1 MLKDKQFD
9 IFIASHIGSFKHV
22 KYYTES
28 AKNSKKCL
36 ENLVSIKSLEK
47 KDGIT
52 AMSWSNEHQ
61 TEIILAKK
69 NGVIQY
75 YDTEQGKFTKSYR
88 MDVDTQSIVGV
99 GQHENT
105 LLAGV
110 SSGFVKI
117 CAKTNES
124 VITVGGKIDKMR
136 IFQDDTTLFATG
148 GQENDLKVW
157 RLGETEPVFSAKN
170 RPHDWLQLRVPIW
183 VSDLAFMPGQ
193 GGNILAIC
201 SRYGYVRLYDTR
213 AQRRPVCNVDFQNGM
228 AATCLQPSF
237 DDRQVLVGFG
247 RGQLHQVDLRR
258 GKPDKGYKGSVGGVT
273 DIGINRE
280 QRLVVT
286 TSLDRH
292 LRVHSYDTKELV
304 YKLYVTSKP
313 SNVLIQTATSTP
325 LLNPP
330 QFEEK
335 QEEIKEEDSDDLD
348 ELFDEMV
355 PVREKRRKKDQN
367 DLETEN
373 TKLETKIED
382 IGEVKPSTEGST
394 DVGIEDSIEDKEA
407 KIMQLLKSTERQ
419 KRRMEKRKREKKAKS
434 VFYNA

>member
-9 IFIASHIGSFKHV
+9 IFIASNIGSFKHV
-22 KYYTES
+22 KYYIES
-28 AKNSKKCL
+28 SKNSKKCL
-36 ENLVSIKSLEK
+36 ENLVNIKSLEK

-52 AMSWSNEHQ
+52 AMSWSNDNQ

-88 MDVDTQSIVGV
+88 TDVDTKSVVGL
-99 GQHENT
+99 GQHENI

-117 CAKTNES
+117 WGKMNES
-124 VITVGGKIDKMR
+124 VVSVGGKIDKMR
-136 IFQDDTTLFATG
+136 ICQDDTTLFATG
-148 GQENDLKVW
+148 GEENDLKVWRLGGEENDLKVW
-157 RLGETEPVFSAKN
+157 RLGETEPVFAAKN
-170 RPHDWLQLRVPIW
+170 RPQDWLQLRVPIW
-183 VSDLAFMPGQ
+183 VSDLTFMPGQ
-193 GGNILAIC
+193 GGNILAVC
-201 SRYGYVRLYDTR
+201 SRYGYV
-213 AQRRPVCNVDFQNGM
+213 
-228 AATCLQPSF
+228 
-237 DDRQVLVGFG
+237 RQVLVGFG

-273 DIGINRE
+273 DIAVNRE
-280 QRLVVT
+280 HRLVVT

-304 YKLYVTSKP
+304 YKLFVTSKP

-330 QFEEK
+330 QFDLK
-335 QEEIKEEDSDDLD
+335 QEDIKVEDSDDMD

-355 PVREKRRKKDQN
+355 PVSEKRRKKDLN
-367 DLETEN
+367 DSETEI
-373 TKLETKIED
+373 TQLEQEIED
-382 IGEVKPSTEGST
+382 IGDMKPSTEGTT
-394 DVGIEDSIEDKEA
+394 DMGIEDSVEEKDA

-419 KRRMEKRKREKKAKS
+419 KRRIEKRKREKKARS
-434 VFYNA
+434 VFHNA

>member
-9 IFIASHIGSFKHV
+9 IFIASNIGSFKHV
-22 KYYTES
+22 KYYIES
-28 AKNSKKCL
+28 SKNSKKCL
-36 ENLVSIKSLEK
+36 ENLVNIKSLEK

-52 AMSWSNEHQ
+52 AMSWSNDNQ

-88 MDVDTQSIVGV
+88 TDVDTQSVVGV
-99 GQHENT
+99 GQHENI

-117 CAKTNES
+117 WGKMNES
-124 VITVGGKIDKMR
+124 VVSVGGKIDKMR
-136 IFQDDTTLFATG
+136 ICQDDTTLFATG
-148 GQENDLKVW
+148 GEENDLKVW
-157 RLGETEPVFSAKN
+157 RLGETEPVFAAKN

-183 VSDLAFMPGQ
+183 VSDLTFMPGQ
-193 GGNILAIC
+193 GGNILAVC

-213 AQRRPVCNVDFQNGM
+213 VQRRPVCNVDFQNGM

-237 DDRQVLVGFG
+237 DERQVLVGFG

-273 DIGINRE
+273 DIALNRE
-280 QRLVVT
+280 HRLVVT

-330 QFEEK
+330 QFDLK
-335 QEEIKEEDSDDLD
+335 QEDIKVEDSDDMD

-355 PVREKRRKKDQN
+355 PVSEKRRKKNPN
-367 DLETEN
+367 DSEPENIQLEQE
-373 TKLETKIED
+373 IED
-382 IGEVKPSTEGST
+382 IGDMRPSTEGTT
-394 DVGIEDSIEDKEA
+394 DMGIEDSVEKRDA

-419 KRRMEKRKREKKAKS
+419 KRRIEKRKREKKARS
-434 VFYNA
+434 VFHNA